1 MAPCVLPAAGDMVC
15 MGLALMGQMKE
26 GERRGGVCVCG
37 VPAGYAS

>member
-1 MAPCVLPAAGDMVC
+1 MAPCVLPAAGDVVC

-26 GERRGGVCVCG
+26 GERRCVCG